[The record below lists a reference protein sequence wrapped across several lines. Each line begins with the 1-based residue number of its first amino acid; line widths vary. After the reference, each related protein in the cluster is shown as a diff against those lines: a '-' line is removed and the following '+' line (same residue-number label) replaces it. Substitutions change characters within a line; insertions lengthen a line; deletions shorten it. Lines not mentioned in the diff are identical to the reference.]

1 MAVFLNKKEQVYD
14 LKLTSYG
21 KRLLSN
27 GTFKPTYYA
36 FFDDNILYDGQ
47 YAGITESQNDIHKRI
62 KEETPYIEGLVL
74 FHNIDS
80 DTSLIGSTEDTDYAA
95 ADAETPGSYFLG
107 DVEAIEVPLS
117 RESKRYDQ
125 MIGDAFLE
133 GDTNVAPG
141 WKIVSLDGGRI
152 LSSSQE
158 EVKNNQTIYK
168 IPQVNVEL
176 NYQKKIVPFNTAD
189 MLLSEDI
196 RDFVYMSRPFKDRH
210 AVQLIPDNLMLYV
223 EELNTAL
230 LTENFDLEIFE
241 IVSGSTSDT
250 LKRKYFPN
258 KHTSIKGGMIPD
270 NYLDL
275 VKIQEYFPDR
285 GPPIPSLVSAEN
297 ITTSSVSYY
306 FVVNQDNFVDR
317 NIACRSLDVYN
328 KKSYYID
335 VDFEC
340 DEAESEDE
348 RAFVDIYGEV
358 TEPEI
363 CQ

>member
-27 GTFKPTYYA
+27 GRFKPTYYA

-47 YAGITESQNDIHKRI
+47 YAGIVESQNDIHKRI
-62 KEETPYIEGLVL
+62 KQETPYIEGLVL

-80 DTSLIGSTEDTDYAA
+80 DTSLVGGTEDSGFTFD
-95 ADAETPGSYFLG
+95 EPTSFFLG
-107 DVEAIEVPLS
+107 DIEPTEVPLN

-125 MIGDAFLE
+125 MIGDAFLDGE
-133 GDTNVAPG
+133 TNVAPG
-141 WKIVSLDGGRI
+141 WKVVSLDGGRI

-158 EVKNNQTIYK
+158 EVKNDQTIFK
-168 IPQVNVEL
+168 IPQINMEL
-176 NYQKKIVPFNTAD
+176 NYQKRIVPFEVTD
-189 MLLSEDI
+189 VLLSEDI
-196 RDFVYMSRPFKDRH
+196 RDFVYMSKPFKDGH
-210 AVQLIPDNLMLYV
+210 SIQLVPDNLMLYI

-230 LTENFDLEIFE
+230 LTENFDIEIFE
-241 IVSGSTSDT
+241 VISGSTSDT

-258 KHTSIKGGMIPD
+258 NYTSIKGGLIPD
-270 NYLDL
+270 NYQNL
-275 VKIQEYFPDR
+275 VRVQEYFPDR
-285 GPPIPSLVSAEN
+285 GAPIPSIVTSEN
-297 ITTSSVSYY
+297 ITTSSVNHY
-306 FVVNQDNFVDR
+306 FVINKDEFVDR
-317 NIACRSLDVYN
+317 NIACRSLDIYN

-335 VDFEC
+335 MDFDCEMM
-340 DEAESEDE
+340 DPEQE